1 MDKIVKNKIFLDRG
15 VWRLEDKEEIDYSD
29 GIEHEKFIKK
39 ILLQTNNLSSDSDEL
54 TEKVKDWTSEYHLSK
69 KRSQL
74 LKGFLFDPSK
84 RVLEVGCGCGAITR
98 FLGENFN
105 EVVSVEGTFARAEL
119 ARLRTQGME
128 SVNIING
135 PFQSIDFQKKFDLII
150 CIGVFEYSSSFIDAK
165 DPHDEVLRYFSE
177 ILSPDGIVLIAIENQ
192 FGLKYFSSSKEDHTS
207 VMFDGI
213 EGYPRFTDKA
223 KTYGIEEIKKR
234 LAIYFE
240 EIKFFFPYPDY
251 KIPSCILSENALNI
265 EGISELISGHS
276 KSRDN
281 EYFAEQLFDEQL
293 VLAQIEKNK
302 KLDFFSNSFLIIAGK
317 KNIEAIKFPQEGL
330 FFNSNRKTGFQ
341 TVSKI
346 EVGLDEEIYVN
357 KFIENKKHQDISINA
372 EIRECRDRW
381 IKGYS
386 LQAQLFKG
394 ARIKDN
400 SLEKLFKPCKLW
412 TEKIDELCEVVNGV
426 RVIDGSYIDFI
437 WRNTFFSDGE
447 AVFIDR
453 EWVWKSKIEIN
464 VLVIRAIFYFL
475 LSIKDIKDKSLV
487 LSTNSYKSLIKKI
500 ANTQDIKLTNQDF
513 HKFYELETSFSRA
526 TSSVSKRISYS
537 KLFLNFYTTYTSL
550 FLTVKYVKNWS
561 RAIVLFPK
569 KAISSLVSLLYK
581 IFKAVRG

>member
-223 KTYGIEEIKKR
+223 KTFGIEEIKKR
-234 LAIYFE
+234 LAIYIE
-240 EIKFFFPYPDY
+240 EIKFF
-251 KIPSCILSENALNI
+251 
-265 EGISELISGHS
+265 
-276 KSRDN
+276 SRTQTTK
-281 EYFAEQLFDEQL
+281 YHL
-293 VLAQIEKNK
+293 V
-302 KLDFFSNSFLIIAGK
+302 FFQKML
-317 KNIEAIKFPQEGL
+317 
-330 FFNSNRKTGFQ
+330 
-341 TVSKI
+341 
-346 EVGLDEEIYVN
+346 
-357 KFIENKKHQDISINA
+357 
-372 EIRECRDRW
+372 
-381 IKGYS
+381 
-386 LQAQLFKG
+386 
-394 ARIKDN
+394 
-400 SLEKLFKPCKLW
+400 
-412 TEKIDELCEVVNGV
+412 
-426 RVIDGSYIDFI
+426 
-437 WRNTFFSDGE
+437 
-447 AVFIDR
+447 
-453 EWVWKSKIEIN
+453 
-464 VLVIRAIFYFL
+464 
-475 LSIKDIKDKSLV
+475 
-487 LSTNSYKSLIKKI
+487 
-500 ANTQDIKLTNQDF
+500 
-513 HKFYELETSFSRA
+513 
-526 TSSVSKRISYS
+526 
-537 KLFLNFYTTYTSL
+537 
-550 FLTVKYVKNWS
+550 
-561 RAIVLFPK
+561 
-569 KAISSLVSLLYK
+569 
-581 IFKAVRG
+581 